1 MPRYLKSRVAT
12 TGKKSVASKKEQK
25 SRSKPKKT
33 KKLTKTRVRE
43 ILHFRR
49 LINHILMLFSV
60 VVEIFNIS
68 LIINGGWDDINLLL
82 FVCAPL
88 LAFLSMCVSYENR
101 KKYFAIKRDF
111 WIGLVLLAITGG
123 IFCVELL
130 YSLIAPHAFKKVED
144 SDRSIVGQYNCASS
158 EEKRDKKEF
167 SSKIYLSDKE
177 FLISDYNDEIDAVV
191 GSYGV
196 IESGENIRRLKAII
210 KRNEAKDDN
219 RGFNET
225 SYLFEYQDS
234 INVKVTSE
242 SKNIIRYCKRV

>member
-111 WIGLVLLAITGG
+111 WIGLVLLVITGG

-144 SDRSIVGQYNCASS
+144 SDRGIVGQYNCASS

-177 FLISDYNDEIDAVV
+177 FLISDYNDEKDAVV

-196 IESGENIRRLKAII
+196 LESGENIRRLKAII

>member
-25 SRSKPKKT
+25 SLSKPKKT

-111 WIGLVLLAITGG
+111 WIGLVLLVITGG

-144 SDRSIVGQYNCASS
+144 SDRGIVGQYNCASS

-177 FLISDYNDEIDAVV
+177 FLISDYNDEKDAVV

-196 IESGENIRRLKAII
+196 LESGENIRRLKAII

>member
-25 SRSKPKKT
+25 SLSKPKKT

-111 WIGLVLLAITGG
+111 WIGLVLLVITGG

-158 EEKRDKKEF
+158 E
-167 SSKIYLSDKE
+167 
-177 FLISDYNDEIDAVV
+177 
-191 GSYGV
+191 
-196 IESGENIRRLKAII
+196 GENLRK
-210 KRNEAKDDN
+210 KR
-219 RGFNET
+219 
-225 SYLFEYQDS
+225 Q
-234 INVKVTSE
+234 
-242 SKNIIRYCKRV
+242 KRVFG